1 MCVVPLHSERY
12 ISGDMDDMH
21 NIFRRPGA
29 QTWSVRFHVP
39 RERQED
45 VGKALGVRS
54 GRLAERVRTL
64 RTTNRAEALGR
75 RPAALEAIR
84 QEIDAKLIQ
93 AGFPPLQGEW
103 RPDWAVEQS
112 DVVSEALE
120 ARRELEAVSD
130 VPDQTEEMPNNRTI
144 RTSPKDRLRDTIVDV
159 ISDRAIDMNEAGQDG
174 DTYYKSYTEVAFGE
188 ATPLGELLDRWF
200 RDIEGTLKK
209 QTLSMFRL
217 SFRLL
222 GEFLITVR
230 HSSQKTLITEGWN

>member
-1 MCVVPLHSERY
+1 
-12 ISGDMDDMH
+12 MH

-75 RPAALEAIR
+75 RPAALEGIR
-84 QEIDAKLIQ
+84 QEIDAKLTQ

-103 RPDWAVEQS
+103 RPDWVVEQS

-130 VPDQTEEMPNNRTI
+130 VPDQTEEMPNNRFFAPPRRI
-144 RTSPKDRLRDTIVDV
+144 VIPKVARDRHKQAHHLVEVVEDTEPRPPGRSFTHLV
-159 ISDRAIDMNEAGQDG
+159 R
-174 DTYYKSYTEVAFGE
+174 
-188 ATPLGELLDRWF
+188 LDAS
-200 RDIEGTLKK
+200 E
-209 QTLSMFRL
+209 
-217 SFRLL
+217 
-222 GEFLITVR
+222 
-230 HSSQKTLITEGWN
+230 